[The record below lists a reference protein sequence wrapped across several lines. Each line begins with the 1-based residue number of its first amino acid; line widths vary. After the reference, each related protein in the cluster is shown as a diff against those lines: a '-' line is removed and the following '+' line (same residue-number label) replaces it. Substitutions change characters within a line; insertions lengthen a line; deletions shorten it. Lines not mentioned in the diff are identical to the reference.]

1 MCLFQ
6 LCVLKLSFKKHM
18 KLATFDKERLTNRR
32 DLKFERRPRSCKEDP
47 QIPPFIALP
56 RATRCGF
63 ELSWGKLRR
72 EPATRWFDESFAP
85 LLRSGGNDLHVSS
98 AQRKLPPSFHLASPC
113 PSKVH
118 HLSGLNRTAQS
129 STTPIDKSTGIYPN
143 WINVRRRLPM
153 RPEGVSAW
161 KLLSLRRWHLR
172 QCYDSPFSW
181 TPWSVFRDGSEGRVC
196 WKT

>member
-1 MCLFQ
+1 MCVFWICYFFLI
-6 LCVLKLSFKKHM
+6 SFLAPRRWKEKRSKK
-18 KLATFDKERLTNRR
+18 KKKTQELAIFDQERLTNRR

-56 RATRCGF
+56 RATRGGF

-118 HLSGLNRTAQS
+118 HLSGLNRTALS
-129 STTPIDKSTGIYPN
+129 STTPIEKTTGIYPN

-153 RPEGVSAW
+153 RPF
-161 KLLSLRRWHLR
+161 KRKRRLSSKFAFA
-172 QCYDSPFSW
+172 SPLTF
-181 TPWSVFRDGSEGRVC
+181 
-196 WKT
+196 